1 MATASSTANPRSSRS
16 SNRTTACH
24 RLRSA
29 VVTTT
34 SVATIAR
41 TAARP
46 DSGGQRLITIRATTA
61 LPRLSGPSALA
72 PREIGQPGGEAG
84 ERVEHEP
91 ALDAMDIAH
100 DALELIG
107 KEKRDAEA
115 DRHADD
121 RCRGVDEHELPERQP
136 TDARGEKGGRPDAHD
151 VPRNEHD
158 LGAVLTV
165 PRLER
170 LLALGGQHAPND
182 LPLEHPLAPV
192 MADRVEGDV
201 AAQHAEDA
209 HRQRDPPVHNV
220 FVGKDT
226 AGDDRDLL
234 RNRQT
239 EAGREQREEESG
251 VGEVLD
257 EPLDHGLY

>member
-1 MATASSTANPRSSRS
+1 MATARSTANARSSRS
-16 SNRTTACH
+16 SSRNTACH

-41 TAARP
+41 ARRRAAGAGHRP
-46 DSGGQRLITIRATTA
+46 TTSATT
-61 LPRLSGPSALA
+61 LPRTSGFSALA

-121 RCRGVDEHELPERQP
+121 RRRSVDEHELPERQP

-192 MADRVEGDV
+192 VADRVEGDV

>member
-1 MATASSTANPRSSRS
+1 MATASSTANTRSSRS
-16 SNRTTACH
+16 SNRNTACH
-24 RLRSA
+24 RLRPA
-29 VVTTT
+29 VATTT

-72 PREIGQPGGEAG
+72 PREIGEPGGEAG

-91 ALDAMDIAH
+91 ALDAVDIAH

-107 KEKRDAEA
+107 EEERDAEA

-121 RCRGVDEHELPERQP
+121 RRGRIDEHELPERQP
-136 TDARGEKGGRPDAHD
+136 ADARGEKGGRPDAHE
-151 VPRNEHD
+151 VPRREHD
-158 LGAVLTV
+158 LGAVLAI

-170 LLALGGQHAPND
+170 LLTLRGQHAPNHP
-182 LPLEHPLAPV
+182 PLQHPLAPV

-201 AAQHAEDA
+201 AAEHAQEIGRA
-209 HRQRDPPVHNV
+209 S
-220 FVGKDT
+220 
-226 AGDDRDLL
+226 
-234 RNRQT
+234 
-239 EAGREQREEESG
+239 GREGGEETAERGASRRKRQ
-251 VGEVLD
+251 
-257 EPLDHGLY
+257 